1 MKQIEEASRK
11 TPIMAETDV
20 LVVGSGPGGL
30 AAALAAAREGVDT
43 MLVERYGCFG
53 GNITQAMVASIAW
66 YRYEKTVEA
75 GGIGIEFERR
85 ADQMGASQS
94 ADLIEYLDED
104 MRAYAADMIASLPNP
119 PPASATLDAD
129 MFKVVA
135 DQMVQESG
143 IIPLLHCLTVDV
155 VMEGNTVKGVIT
167 ESKSG
172 RQAILAKRVIDAT
185 GDADVAFH
193 AGAPYRK
200 APRNELM
207 EVSSNFGCSGVD
219 IRRFIQHT
227 AQNLSYI
234 RDWAKETA
242 GKEDDE
248 LSSYMVEPFNKARQA
263 GEIPKDV
270 KIESFWTTVTPAGE
284 VKNLNAVDLPG
295 IDPTDVWDLT
305 KAEIQGRQRAIWALH
320 ALKKYK
326 PGFENATLRTFASSL
341 GVRESRKIIGAYDLT
356 EHDVRNEA
364 RFEDSVGIFP
374 EFLDGYGVVI
384 LPTTGRYFQVP
395 YGILLPQKVENL
407 LVAGRCVAGDKI
419 SHAAT
424 RQMMCC
430 AVTGQGAGVASAVS
444 LKNDV
449 TCREVDVSEVQKVL
463 EKQGVRTQ

>member
-1 MKQIEEASRK
+1 
-11 TPIMAETDV
+11 
-20 LVVGSGPGGL
+20 
-30 AAALAAAREGVDT
+30 
-43 MLVERYGCFG
+43 
-53 GNITQAMVASIAW
+53 
-66 YRYEKTVEA
+66 
-75 GGIGIEFERR
+75 
-85 ADQMGASQS
+85 
-94 ADLIEYLDED
+94 
-104 MRAYAADMIASLPNP
+104 
-119 PPASATLDAD
+119 
-129 MFKVVA
+129 
-135 DQMVQESG
+135 
-143 IIPLLHCLTVDV
+143 
-155 VMEGNTVKGVIT
+155 
-167 ESKSG
+167 
-172 RQAILAKRVIDAT
+172 
-185 GDADVAFH
+185 
-193 AGAPYRK
+193 
-200 APRNELM
+200 M